1 MSILTPITSEI
12 VTQPFIEH
20 CCRVYQ
26 MDHNGFHGFAH
37 WMRVLH
43 NGRLLAETENADLK
57 IVELFC
63 LLHDSQRQNEDR
75 DLEHGPRAADYAR
88 AIRGTLFD
96 LEDDEMEIL
105 DEALRYH
112 SDGYVEADITIQ
124 VCWDADRLD
133 LGRVGIRPSYHKLCT
148 ASAKSPFVMETAF
161 KRSQAVL

>member
-1 MSILTPITSEI
+1 MSLLTPTTSEI

-43 NGRLLAETENADLK
+43 NGRLLTETENANLK

-63 LLHDSQRQNEDR
+63 LLHDTQRQNEDR
-75 DLEHGPRAADYAR
+75 DPEHGPRAADYAR

-96 LEDDEMEIL
+96 LEDDEMETS
-105 DEALRYH
+105 R
-112 SDGYVEADITIQ
+112 
-124 VCWDADRLD
+124 
-133 LGRVGIRPSYHKLCT
+133 
-148 ASAKSPFVMETAF
+148 
-161 KRSQAVL
+161 